1 MIRLITTSIY
11 IFAFLL
17 LAGPATVMAQDSLS
31 VAPAAIEA
39 ATPAPAEA
47 VVEEVAA
54 VLDSGNTAWIL
65 VATIL
70 VMLMTIP
77 GLALFYGGLVR
88 QKNILSIIM
97 QCLLCV
103 GLISILWV
111 SFGYSWV
118 FGTSLM
124 ESGSAWGAIIG
135 GSDKLFFNGMTLDTL
150 TVGNIP
156 EILFALF
163 QCMFAVITP
172 ALIIGAFADRI
183 KAAGFPLRLHQ
194 PRKAESLSAR

>member
-70 VMLMTIP
+70 VML
-77 GLALFYGGLVR
+77 FFFFK
-88 QKNILSIIM
+88 QKTAYE
-97 QCLLCV
+97 
-103 GLISILWV
+103 V
-111 SFGYSWV
+111 SW
-118 FGTSLM
+118 
-124 ESGSAWGAIIG
+124 
-135 GSDKLFFNGMTLDTL
+135 
-150 TVGNIP
+150 
-156 EILFALF
+156 
-163 QCMFAVITP
+163 
-172 ALIIGAFADRI
+172 
-183 KAAGFPLRLHQ
+183 
-194 PRKAESLSAR
+194 